1 MSIENKMRKPY
12 DYARRSGVI
21 HIGMAIATLIYAI
34 IGFMGYVRF
43 GEDIQPSIALNFP
56 GNEV

>member
-1 MSIENKMRKPY
+1 MPIENKMRNPH
-12 DYARRSGVI
+12 DYARNSGVI
-21 HIGMAIATLIYAI
+21 HIGMVITTIIYAL
-34 IGFMGYVRF
+34 IGFMGYVRY